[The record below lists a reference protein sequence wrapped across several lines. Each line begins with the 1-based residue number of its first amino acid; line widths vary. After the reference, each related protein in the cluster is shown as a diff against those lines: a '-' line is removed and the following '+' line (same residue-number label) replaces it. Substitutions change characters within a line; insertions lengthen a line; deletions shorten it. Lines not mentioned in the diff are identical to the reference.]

1 MNKNNLSVWLKAII
15 IAMAVMGLVLYFVFV
30 PLVGIDLV
38 KGGAMTKAAA
48 WAFFGF
54 LTPTAV
60 PCYLVLIWLWPVACD
75 IGRDASFTHKN
86 AVRIKNMAI
95 ACLADTLYLFAGNLA
110 FFLAK
115 ASTAVIFASFSFVA
129 FTGLVLAVAAGCLS
143 HLVYKAAVMREENE
157 SFV

>member
-1 MNKNNLSVWLKAII
+1 MNNNKLSVWLKAIV
-15 IAMAVMGLVLYFVFV
+15 IAMAVMGLFLFFVFV

-38 KGGAMTKAAA
+38 KNEVITKAVA

-54 LTPTAV
+54 LTPTAI
-60 PCYLVLIWLWPVACD
+60 PCYLVLIWLWFVASD
-75 IGRDASFTHKN
+75 IGKGSSFTHKN
-86 AVRIKNMAI
+86 SVRIKNMAI

-115 ASTAVIFASFSFVA
+115 ASTAVIFASLSFVA